1 MLYVVFA
8 HFFLC
13 MTDRQNS
20 QALDLVGFSVLV
32 ILKKK

>member
-8 HFFLC
+8 HFIFLC

-32 ILKKK
+32 IL